1 MTIIA
6 KGRHPLTPTTMRYAI
21 IVLMHV
27 ATFLT
32 LATIRNVLETAP
44 TTPAC
49 GTLRIVP
56 TDPHRKHI
64 DFSRPAVVSHNV
76 RDGEDAL

>member
-1 MTIIA
+1 MQRYII
-6 KGRHPLTPTTMRYAI
+6 I
-21 IVLMHV
+21 ILMHV

-32 LATIRNVLETAP
+32 LATIRNVLVTEYTV
-44 TTPAC
+44 PAC

-56 TDPHRKHI
+56 SDPPRKHV